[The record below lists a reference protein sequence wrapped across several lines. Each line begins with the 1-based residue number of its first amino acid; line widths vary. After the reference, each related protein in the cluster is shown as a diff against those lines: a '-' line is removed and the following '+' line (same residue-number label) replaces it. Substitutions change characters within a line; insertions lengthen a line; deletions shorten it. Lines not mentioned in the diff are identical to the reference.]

1 MTVKNDGQILVKTAI
16 VLQCTHINV
25 RGLSVF
31 TVTRYVSRT
40 YVVVISN
47 VTNTETLS
55 FLSFKK
61 LICKIKSKKD

>member
-25 RGLSVF
+25 RGLSVL
-31 TVTRYVSRT
+31 TRNVSRT